1 MELSSTSVYGN
12 RYVFIVLVHN
22 LYKPTCVHMCMK
34 LKVFITCSWVLLE
47 MENVVLHENSIT
59 EYKGTCT
66 HICEHFLIY
75 KKPAKHIISF
85 RFVIFSIYGKLFN
98 RKCEGHVFN

>member
-1 MELSSTSVYGN
+1 MKLSSTSIYGN

-22 LYKPTCVHMCMK
+22 VYKPTCVHMRMK
-34 LKVFITCSWVLLE
+34 LKVFITGSCVLLE
-47 MENVVLHENSIT
+47 MENVELHENSMT
-59 EYKGTCT
+59 VYKRTCT

-85 RFVIFSIYGKLFN
+85 RFVILNLWKAI
-98 RKCEGHVFN
+98 